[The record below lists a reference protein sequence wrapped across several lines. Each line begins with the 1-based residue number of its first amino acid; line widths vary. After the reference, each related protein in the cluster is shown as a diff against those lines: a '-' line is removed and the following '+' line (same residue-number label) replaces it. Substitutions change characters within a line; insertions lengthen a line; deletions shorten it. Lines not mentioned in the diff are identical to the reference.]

1 MLARPL
7 LYPIPP
13 QLAAGCCD
21 IAAFFYAHIDCYSPL
36 GQRLLAA
43 SKPKKLALTACMR
56 QLLGILNAIL
66 KQRRPWRTPATA

>member
-1 MLARPL
+1 MLARLPRH
-7 LYPIPP
+7 PISS
-13 QLAAGCCD
+13 QLAAGRGD
-21 IAAFFYAHIDCYSPL
+21 IAAFFYAHIDRYSPL

-43 SKPKKLALTACMR
+43 GKLKKLALTACMR